1 MAVGLTFVVVA
12 SAPAREVPAPTPT
25 VTIVAS
31 AATVAPAVTAS
42 LVPWYPAP
50 SYAAPVPTL
59 TPTPL
64 PTPSTPTVAQARAW
78 AMRTLGRTQY
88 TCLSWIVQAE
98 SRWDPRAWNRKGSGA
113 YGLAQAKPASR
124 MATPESVTALHAK
137 RGSSGHGTAGGECLQ
152 TLSDGA
158 RLRAHSLTR
167 RSHGI

>member
-1 MAVGLTFVVVA
+1 MAAPLALIVMAG
-12 SAPAREVPAPTPT
+12 SPAREVPAPTPT

-31 AATVAPAVTAS
+31 AATVAPAVVAS

-124 MATPESVTALHAK
+124 MAPYGADYMTNPITQLRFAIGYARE
-137 RGSSGHGTAGGECLQ
+137 RYGSPCEAWEFWARHGWW
-152 TLSDGA
+152 
-158 RLRAHSLTR
+158 
-167 RSHGI
+167 